1 VSIWICILLITVCAV
16 CWDVGVVWQK
26 QAADTLPKIEASRK
40 LFKIIK
46 AFVFSRKW
54 IGGLVIS
61 GFGWG
66 LFVFALNYTPVSLA
80 RSIQG
85 SGFVIL
91 AFFSIFF
98 LHHRLKAWEWMGVII
113 VTAGIIALGFSEA
126 GENQTASVMI
136 PSRLIPAVAAAIAIC
151 FVIYAARSKFGF
163 GFNWLVV
170 FSIFAGVFMGLG
182 DVLTKAFMD
191 SINAKAPIIT
201 LGLIPPFLILFYLVG
216 FLVLSRG
223 YQQGRAIVVTA
234 VSDFC
239 SRLVTI
245 FMGVFAMR
253 EVFPKELLYRDLRL
267 GGLAAIL
274 LGTILLARFS
284 SEQLM
289 EEVVDKNQEY
299 VKSDRQTEDYEESE

>member
-1 VSIWICILLITVCAV
+1 MSIWICILLITGCAV

-26 QAADTLPKIEASRK
+26 QAADTLPKLEVSRK

-61 GFGWG
+61 GVGWG

-98 LHHRLKAWEWMGVII
+98 LHHRLKAWEWLGVII
-113 VTAGIIALGFSEA
+113 VTAGIIALGFSESSES
-126 GENQTASVMI
+126 GTTSVMI
-136 PSRLIPAVAAAIAIC
+136 PSRLIPAVAAVIAIC
-151 FVIYAARSKFGF
+151 FVVYAARSKFGF

-170 FSIFAGVFMGLG
+170 FSIFAGVLMGLG

-191 SINAKAPIIT
+191 SISEKASIIA
-201 LGLIPPFLILFYLVG
+201 LGLIPLFLILFYLVG
-216 FLVLSRG
+216 FLILSRG

-245 FMGVFAMR
+245 FVGVFAMQ
-253 EVFPKELLYRDLRL
+253 EVFPQELLYRDLRL
-267 GGLAAIL
+267 VGLAAIL

-284 SEQLM
+284 GEQLV
-289 EEVVDKNQEY
+289 EEVVDRNQEY
-299 VKSDRQTEDYEESE
+299 VKSDRQTKDYREPE

>member
-1 VSIWICILLITVCAV
+1 MITGCAV

-26 QAADTLPKIEASRK
+26 QAADTLPKMELSRK
-40 LFKIIK
+40 LFQTLK

-61 GFGWG
+61 GVGWG

-98 LHHRLKAWEWMGVII
+98 LHHRLKAWEWLGVII
-113 VTAGIIALGFSEA
+113 VTAGIIALGFSESSES
-126 GENQTASVMI
+126 GTTSVMI
-136 PSRLIPAVAAAIAIC
+136 PSRLIPAVAAVIAIC
-151 FVIYAARSKFGF
+151 FVVYAARSKFGF

-170 FSIFAGVFMGLG
+170 FSIFAGVLMGLG

-191 SINAKAPIIT
+191 SISEKASIIA
-201 LGLIPPFLILFYLVG
+201 LGLIPLFLILFYLVG
-216 FLVLSRG
+216 FLILSRG

-245 FMGVFAMR
+245 FVGVFAMQ
-253 EVFPKELLYRDLRL
+253 EVFPQELLYRDLRL
-267 GGLAAIL
+267 VGLAAIL

-284 SEQLM
+284 GEQLV
-289 EEVVDKNQEY
+289 EEVVDRNQEY
-299 VKSDRQTEDYEESE
+299 VKSDRQTKDYREPE

>member
-1 VSIWICILLITVCAV
+1 MITGCAV

-26 QAADTLPKIEASRK
+26 QAADTLPKLEVSRK

-61 GFGWG
+61 GVGWG
-66 LFVFALNYTPVSLA
+66 LFVFALRYTPVSLA

-98 LHHRLKAWEWMGVII
+98 LHHRLKAREWLGVII
-113 VTAGIIALGFSEA
+113 VTAGIIALGFSESSES
-126 GENQTASVMI
+126 GTTSVMI
-136 PSRLIPAVAAAIAIC
+136 PSRLIPAVAAVIAIC
-151 FVIYAARSKFGF
+151 FVVYAARSKFGF

-170 FSIFAGVFMGLG
+170 FSIFAGVLMGLG

-191 SINAKAPIIT
+191 SISEKASIIA
-201 LGLIPPFLILFYLVG
+201 LGLIPLFLILFYLVG
-216 FLVLSRG
+216 FLILSRG

-245 FMGVFAMR
+245 FVGVFAMQ
-253 EVFPKELLYRDLRL
+253 EVFPQELLYRDLRL
-267 GGLAAIL
+267 VGLAAIL

-284 SEQLM
+284 GEQLV
-289 EEVVDKNQEY
+289 EEVVDRNQEY
-299 VKSDRQTEDYEESE
+299 VKSDR

>member
-1 VSIWICILLITVCAV
+1 MCAV

-26 QAADTLPKIEASRK
+26 QAADTLPKMELSRK
-40 LFKIIK
+40 LFQTIK

-61 GFGWG
+61 GCGWG

-98 LHHRLKAWEWMGVII
+98 LHHRLKAWEWLGVII
-113 VTAGIIALGFSEA
+113 VTAGIIALGFSES
-126 GENQTASVMI
+126 GENQTASAMI
-136 PSRLIPAVAAAIAIC
+136 PSRLIPAVAAVIAIC
-151 FVIYAARSKFGF
+151 FVIYAARSKFRF

-170 FSIFAGVFMGLG
+170 FSMFAGVLMGLG
-182 DVLTKAFMD
+182 DVLTKAFID
-191 SINAKAPIIT
+191 SIDEKASIIA

-216 FLVLSRG
+216 FLILSRG

-245 FMGVFAMR
+245 FVGVFAMS
-253 EVFPKELLYRDLRL
+253 EALPQESLYRDLRL
-267 GGLAAIL
+267 CGLAAIL

-284 SEQLM
+284 SEQLIG
-289 EEVVDKNQEY
+289 EDVDRNREY

>member
-1 VSIWICILLITVCAV
+1 MITVCAV

-26 QAADTLPKIEASRK
+26 QAADTLPKIEVSRK
-40 LFKIIK
+40 LSKVIK

-54 IGGLVIS
+54 IGGMLIS

-113 VTAGIIALGFSEA
+113 VTAGIIALGFSESS
-126 GENQTASVMI
+126 GNQTASVMI
-136 PSRLIPAVAAAIAIC
+136 PSRLVPAVAAVIAIC
-151 FVIYAARSKFGF
+151 FVIYAAKRIFGF

-170 FSIFAGVFMGLG
+170 FSIFAGVLLGLG
-182 DVLTKAFMD
+182 DVLTKSMMD
-191 SINAKAPIIT
+191 SINEKANIIA
-201 LGLIPPFLILFYLVG
+201 LGLVPPFLILFYLVG
-216 FLVLSRG
+216 VLLISRG

-239 SRLVTI
+239 SRLITI
-245 FMGVFAMR
+245 FMGVFALR
-253 EVFPKELLYRDLRL
+253 EAFPRELLYRDLRL

-284 SEQLM
+284 SEQLV
-289 EEVVDKNQEY
+289 EEGVGRNQEY
-299 VKSDRQTEDYEESE
+299 VKSDWQTDD

>member
-1 VSIWICILLITVCAV
+1 MSIWICILLITICAV

-26 QAADTLPKIEASRK
+26 QAADTLPKMEVSRK
-40 LFKIIK
+40 LFQTIK

-54 IGGLVIS
+54 MGGLVIS
-61 GFGWG
+61 GVGWG

-98 LHHRLKAWEWMGVII
+98 LHHRLKVWEWLGVII
-113 VTAGIIALGFSEA
+113 VTAGIIALGFSESS
-126 GENQTASVMI
+126 GNQTASVMI
-136 PSRLIPAVAAAIAIC
+136 PSRLIPAVAIVIAVC
-151 FVIYAARSKFGF
+151 FVIYAARSKFRF

-170 FSIFAGVFMGLG
+170 FSIIAGTLMGLG
-182 DVLTKAFMD
+182 DVLTKSFID
-191 SINAKAPIIT
+191 SISEKASIIA

-216 FLVLSRG
+216 FLILSRG

-245 FMGVFAMR
+245 FVGVFAMS
-253 EVFPKELLYRDLRL
+253 EVFPKELLYRDLRF

-274 LGTILLARFS
+274 LGTILLARFT
-284 SEQLM
+284 SEQLV
-289 EEVVDKNQEY
+289 EEVADRNQEY
-299 VKSDRQTEDYEESE
+299 AKSERQAKDYEESE

>member
-1 VSIWICILLITVCAV
+1 MITGCAV

-26 QAADTLPKIEASRK
+26 QAADTLPKLEVSRK

-61 GFGWG
+61 GVGWG
-66 LFVFALNYTPVSLA
+66 LFVFALRYTPVSLA

-98 LHHRLKAWEWMGVII
+98 LHHRLKAREWLGVII
-113 VTAGIIALGFSEA
+113 VTAGIIALGFSESSES
-126 GENQTASVMI
+126 GTTSVMI
-136 PSRLIPAVAAAIAIC
+136 PSRLIPAVAAVIAIC
-151 FVIYAARSKFGF
+151 FVVYAARSKFGF

-170 FSIFAGVFMGLG
+170 FSIFAGVLMGLG

-191 SINAKAPIIT
+191 SISEKASIIA
-201 LGLIPPFLILFYLVG
+201 LGLIPLFLILFYLVG
-216 FLVLSRG
+216 FLILSRG

-245 FMGVFAMR
+245 FVGVFAMQ
-253 EVFPKELLYRDLRL
+253 EVFPQELLYRDLRL
-267 GGLAAIL
+267 VGLAAIL

-284 SEQLM
+284 GEQLV
-289 EEVVDKNQEY
+289 EEVVDRNQEY
-299 VKSDRQTEDYEESE
+299 VKSDRQTKDYREPE

>member
-1 VSIWICILLITVCAV
+1 MITGCAV

-26 QAADTLPKIEASRK
+26 QAADTLPKLEVSRK

-61 GFGWG
+61 GVGWG
-66 LFVFALNYTPVSLA
+66 LFVFALRYTPVSLA

-98 LHHRLKAWEWMGVII
+98 LHHRLKAWEWLGVII
-113 VTAGIIALGFSEA
+113 VTAGIIALGFSESSES
-126 GENQTASVMI
+126 GTTSVMI
-136 PSRLIPAVAAAIAIC
+136 PSRLIPAVAAVIAIC
-151 FVIYAARSKFGF
+151 FVVYAARSKFGF

-170 FSIFAGVFMGLG
+170 FSIFAGVLMGLG

-191 SINAKAPIIT
+191 SISEKASIIA
-201 LGLIPPFLILFYLVG
+201 LGLIPLFLILFYLVG
-216 FLVLSRG
+216 FLILSRG

-245 FMGVFAMR
+245 FVGVFAMQ
-253 EVFPKELLYRDLRL
+253 EVFPQELLYRDLRL
-267 GGLAAIL
+267 VGLAAIL

-284 SEQLM
+284 GEQLV
-289 EEVVDKNQEY
+289 EEVVDRNQEY
-299 VKSDRQTEDYEESE
+299 VKSDRQTKDYREPE

>member
-26 QAADTLPKIEASRK
+26 QAADTLPKIEMGRK

-46 AFVFSRKW
+46 AFVSSRKW
-54 IGGLVIS
+54 IGGLIIS
-61 GFGWG
+61 GLGWG
-66 LFVFALNYTPVSLA
+66 LFAFALNYTPVSLA

-113 VTAGIIALGFSEA
+113 VTAGIITLGLSEPI
-126 GENQTASVMI
+126 ENQTASVMI
-136 PSRLIPAVAAAIAIC
+136 PSLLVPAVGVAIAIC
-151 FVIYAARSKFGF
+151 FVIYAARSIFGF
-163 GFNWLVV
+163 GFNWLIV
-170 FSIFAGVFMGLG
+170 FSISAGVLLGLG
-182 DVLTKAFMD
+182 DILTKAIMV
-191 SINAKAPIIT
+191 SINEKAYIIA
-201 LGLIPPFLILFYLVG
+201 LGFIAPFMILFYLVG
-216 FLVLSRG
+216 FFVLSRG
-223 YQQGRAIVVTA
+223 YQQGRAILVTA

-239 SRLVTI
+239 ARLVTI
-245 FMGVFAMR
+245 FLGVFAMR
-253 EVFPKELLYRDLRL
+253 EVFPEELLYRDLRL

-284 SEQLM
+284 GEQLV
-289 EEVVDKNQEY
+289 EEVVDTNQE
-299 VKSDRQTEDYEESE
+299 

>member
-1 VSIWICILLITVCAV
+1 
-16 CWDVGVVWQK
+16 VWQK
-26 QAADTLPKIEASRK
+26 QAADTLPKLEVSRK

-61 GFGWG
+61 GVGWG
-66 LFVFALNYTPVSLA
+66 LFVFALRYTPVSLA

-98 LHHRLKAWEWMGVII
+98 LHHRLKAREWLGVII
-113 VTAGIIALGFSEA
+113 VTAGIIALGFSESSES
-126 GENQTASVMI
+126 GTTSVMI
-136 PSRLIPAVAAAIAIC
+136 PSRLIPAVAAVIAIC
-151 FVIYAARSKFGF
+151 FVVYAARSKFGF

-170 FSIFAGVFMGLG
+170 FSIFAGVLMGLG

-191 SINAKAPIIT
+191 SISEKASIIA
-201 LGLIPPFLILFYLVG
+201 LGLIPLFLILFYLVG
-216 FLVLSRG
+216 FLILSRG

-245 FMGVFAMR
+245 FVGVFAMQ
-253 EVFPKELLYRDLRL
+253 EVFPQELLYRDLRL
-267 GGLAAIL
+267 VGLAAIL

-284 SEQLM
+284 GEQLV
-289 EEVVDKNQEY
+289 EEVVDRNQEY
-299 VKSDRQTEDYEESE
+299 VKSDRQTKDYREPE